1 MSKNCAWYLNFTP
14 AICRLRS
21 SLYKLRA
28 KCHRFGLLSLA
39 ALLCCYGSAAIAG
52 VETTRLI
59 TKSSPA
65 LVTIEAKKN
74 LFFATSSN
82 PNAQGTGFYISPNQ
96 LLTAW
101 HVVQGAKKVT
111 VTNSV
116 GQESSAE
123 VMETWPDHDL
133 ALIQVDEPGSVSW
146 LSLSARQPVEGET
159 VLAMGY
165 PFGFN
170 LFSSEGIVSSRVSN
184 PKGESIDLFSTD
196 AVVNPGMSG
205 GPLIGSDGQVLGLL
219 SWIYSSTGS
228 FAGMTFAYPAFLIK
242 DLTRRVGQGNGN

>member
-14 AICRLRS
+14 AICRLRR
-21 SLYKLRA
+21 SLHKLWA
-28 KCHRFGLLSLA
+28 KCHRFGLLSLS
-39 ALLCCYGSAAIAG
+39 ALLCCYGSAAVAG

-59 TKSSPA
+59 EKSSPA

-111 VTNSV
+111 ITNSV
-116 GQESSAE
+116 GQESAAE
-123 VMETWPDHDL
+123 VKESWPDRDL
-133 ALIQVDEPGSVSW
+133 ALIRVDEPGSVSW

-170 LFSSEGIVSSRVSN
+170 LFSSEGIVSSKVSN

-196 AVVNPGMSG
+196 TVVNPGMSG

-219 SWIYSSTGS
+219 SRIYSSTGS

-242 DLTRRVGQGNGN
+242 ELTARVDQGEVN